1 MSHWKW
7 SNGEKPMRTPRS
19 QPNQEQE
26 QEQEPTFQEKEQIDK
41 MAVDQSL
48 ISENDAWMMPDFLQQ
63 MGKTTNKREDVY
75 NKISERE
82 NLCTINQNPFLSSNN
97 YLEDVMTQ
105 NNYLKPIDT
114 NDDRYLM
121 SSSSINS

>member
-19 QPNQEQE
+19 LPNQEQE